1 MSDREKLIELLD
13 EMQHYG
19 TAVEFGK
26 NYVYNEPI
34 ADHLI
39 ANGVTV
45 QKWIPISERLPEKR
59 GTYQVYI
66 HDEEWER
73 MRVWYGCFQPP
84 CHWSVYDIYGN
95 GVPCEVFFWM
105 PWAEP
110 PKECE

>member
-1 MSDREKLIELLD
+1 MSDREKLIRVLD
-13 EMQHYG
+13 DALDSAYHG
-19 TAVEFGK
+19 ALIHTVEK
-26 NYVYNEPI
+26 I

-39 ANGVTV
+39 SNGVTV
-45 QKWIPISERLPEKR
+45 QKWIPVSERLPEKR